1 MSTTLLFHAFGIRG
15 YQYVKT
21 DYSNGSV
28 TFHISQDRHN
38 PRCPVC
44 RSPRLICRGKRV
56 GTFRSVP
63 IGNKKTFIV
72 LPVQRVFCTECE
84 AVSYVK
90 VKFAERKKRYTRSF
104 KQYALTLL
112 KHSTIQD
119 VAHHLGVGWD
129 LVKELDQSD
138 LQKFK
143 NPSLK
148 ALKQIAIDEISFGKG
163 RNYLTIVL
171 DIHSGA
177 VVFIGDGKGSESLDP
192 FWKKLKRQKVTIEA
206 VASDMSPAYVGAIE
220 KNLPEAV
227 HVTDPFH
234 VVKLFNDKLS
244 ILRRELYNASREE
257 FRKSPERISMAVAQ
271 ESRKPDK

>member
-21 DYSNGSV
+21 DYSIGSV

-38 PRCPVC
+38 LRCPVC
-44 RSPRLICRGKRV
+44 QSPRSICRGKRV

-90 VKFAERKKRYTRSF
+90 VKFAERKKRYARSF

-112 KHSTIQD
+112 KHSTIRD

-129 LVKELDQSD
+129 LVKELDKSD

-148 ALKQIAIDEISFGKG
+148 APKQIAIDETGFGKG
-163 RNYLTIVL
+163 HNYLTIVL
-171 DIHSGA
+171 DIESGA
-177 VVFIGDGKGSESLDP
+177 VVFIGDGKGAKSLDP
-192 FWKKLKRQKVTIEA
+192 FWKKLKRQKVTIKA

-220 KNLPEAV
+220 RNLPKAV

-244 ILRRELYNASREE
+244 DLRRDIYNASREE
-257 FRKSPERISMAVAQ
+257 FKK
-271 ESRKPDK
+271 KP